1 MPGFVSGGRSWG
13 GSVVV
18 RAGQGGWVWALR
30 MARPAPGSL
39 PAPACLFVPASS
51 FAAAQA
57 MAFAV
62 VQRLG
67 WRSGVRRG
75 HRTLAA
81 WEIRVVLPSDL
92 SAGKARAMLA
102 ELAGIK

>member
-1 MPGFVSGGRSWG
+1 MAGFASGGKSWG

-30 MARPAPGSL
+30 MARPVPGSL
-39 PAPACLFVPASS
+39 PAPACLFIPAPS

-57 MAFAV
+57 MAQAV

-67 WRSGVRRG
+67 WPSGVRRG
-75 HRTLAA
+75 KRCASS
-81 WEIRVVLPSDL
+81 WEVRVVLPSGL

-102 ELAGIK
+102 ELAGVR

>member
-1 MPGFVSGGRSWG
+1 MSGFASGGRSWG

-18 RAGQGGWVWALR
+18 RQGQGGWIWAQR

-39 PAPACLFVPASS
+39 PAPACLFVPVSS

-57 MAFAV
+57 IAQAV

-67 WRSGVRRG
+67 WRSGTRRG
-75 HRTLAA
+75 ARCSSP
-81 WEIRVVLPSDL
+81 WEIRVILPSGL
-92 SAGKARAMLA
+92 SAGKARLMLG
-102 ELAGIK
+102 ELAGVK